1 MRLRVIDSGHIPPHD
16 CEAVYHGLAAAM
28 QPEDDAIL
36 SLAGPDETY
45 VSVGRFQVV
54 AQEIDRARCR
64 TRHFPVIRRQLGG
77 GVGFVDR
84 NRTNIHFIQPHHR
97 VAVPMADLYARFLE
111 PVVRTCG
118 ALGIAAEF
126 SPISE
131 LYVGD
136 RRIGGADA
144 GRIGESVVVACNLNA
159 ELDLAAIASCLQAP
173 SDAFRDKLREMMADE
188 VTSLLHELHIMPP
201 REEFRRIL
209 LKECGDCLGAELVED
224 APTEAER
231 AAIAEWADQLADESW
246 TLAMDRKV
254 TRTDA
259 AAVGAT
265 VPADATHVTAG
276 GLISVHLLERE
287 GAIAE
292 LVLSGAFSC
301 LPGDG
306 LETLCHRLVGEPLD
320 EASLSAEAA
329 RTMQD
334 IGIEMPGIVPAD
346 LAAAIMAAHRE

>member
-1 MRLRVIDSGHIPPHD
+1 MRLRVIDSGHIPPLD

-36 SLAGPDETY
+36 SLVGPDETY
-45 VSVGRFQVV
+45 VSIGRFQVV

-64 TRHFPVIRRQLGG
+64 TQHLPVIRRQIGG

-84 NRTNIHFIQPHHR
+84 NRTHIHFIVPHHA

-111 PVVRTCG
+111 PMVRTCG
-118 ALGIAAEF
+118 ALGIATEF
-126 SPISE
+126 SPINE

-144 GRIGESVVVACNLNA
+144 GRIGESLVVACNLNA

-188 VTSLLHELHIMPP
+188 VTSVLHELHMMPP

-209 LKECGDCLGAELVED
+209 LKECANCLGAQLVED
-224 APTEAER
+224 GPTEAER
-231 AAIAEWADQLADESW
+231 AAMAQWADRLADESW

-254 TRTDA
+254 ARTDA
-259 AAVGAT
+259 EAAGAI
-265 VPADATHVTAG
+265 VPADATHLTAG
-276 GLISVHLLERE
+276 GMIGVHLLERD
-287 GAIAE
+287 GTIAE

-301 LPGDG
+301 LPGGG
-306 LETLCHRLVGEPLD
+306 LETLCHRLVGEHLD
-320 EASLSAEAA
+320 AASLSAEAE